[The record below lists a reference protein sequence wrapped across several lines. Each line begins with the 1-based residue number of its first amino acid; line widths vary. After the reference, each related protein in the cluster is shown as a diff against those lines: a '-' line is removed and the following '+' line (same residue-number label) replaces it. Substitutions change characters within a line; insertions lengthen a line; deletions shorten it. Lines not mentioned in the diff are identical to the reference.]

1 MSLGDYLNGLQS
13 GSSGRSSVSLN
24 SLLSEYLQE
33 MQQLADGT
41 LLPKGASENQPPAGR
56 VSLYMVYCLRLSAK
70 VVCIQS
76 VLLGTTSSLSL
87 IVSSEVT
94 SPNEYRAPIAP
105 SCRRRCQRAQPWLWR
120 RQTSLIS

>member
-41 LLPKGASENQPPAGR
+41 LLPKGASEIQLPAGR
-56 VSLYMVYCLRLSAK
+56 VSLSSLYCLRLSAR
-70 VVCIQS
+70 VVCIRKVCSREGAPFVSLYLQNYPRR
-76 VLLGTTSSLSL
+76 TS
-87 IVSSEVT
+87 IARRQ
-94 SPNEYRAPIAP
+94 PYRAGAG
-105 SCRRRCQRAQPWLWR
+105 A
-120 RQTSLIS
+120 